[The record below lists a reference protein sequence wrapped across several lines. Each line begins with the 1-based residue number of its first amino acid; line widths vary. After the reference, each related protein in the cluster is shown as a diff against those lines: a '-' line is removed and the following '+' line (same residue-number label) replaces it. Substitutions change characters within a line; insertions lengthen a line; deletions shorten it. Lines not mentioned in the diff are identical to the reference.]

1 MCWGR
6 AFKEASTVGDQE
18 RRKGRKCPGNLSNG
32 VCLPRK
38 MGVMLA
44 GQGSTRSEL
53 VMWGLWT
60 AVNLRRYLGGIHQR
74 T

>member
-18 RRKGRKCPGNLSNG
+18 RRKGRKCPGNLSKG